1 MPPLVAAAI
10 AIAPVAAVAV
20 RAYAVTESR
29 SQTKSVKSEAK
40 KVRLQQK
47 REFDQVFQRD
57 LEAGEYFEELST
69 KQMELQAQAANIRT
83 LADLIASQRQTEP
96 ETRIFTLPAQ
106 KTQTPI
112 QQINLAID
120 KLLRG

>member
-1 MPPLVAAAI
+1 M
-10 AIAPVAAVAV
+10 
-20 RAYAVTESR
+20 
-29 SQTKSVKSEAK
+29 
-40 KVRLQQK
+40 
-47 REFDQVFQRD
+47 FQRD